1 MSDSEFTELVATR
14 IDDTMQVPLIIKKEF
29 MHDSKSLGAYLNLD
43 GHNCFTIAGK
53 RYRLNG
59 D

>member
-1 MSDSEFTELVATR
+1 MSDSEFMELVATR
-14 IDDTMQVPLIIKKEF
+14 VDDSMQVPLIIKKEF
-29 MHDSKSLGAYLNLD
+29 VHDSKSLRAYLNLD
-43 GHNCFTIAGK
+43 VNDCFTIAGK